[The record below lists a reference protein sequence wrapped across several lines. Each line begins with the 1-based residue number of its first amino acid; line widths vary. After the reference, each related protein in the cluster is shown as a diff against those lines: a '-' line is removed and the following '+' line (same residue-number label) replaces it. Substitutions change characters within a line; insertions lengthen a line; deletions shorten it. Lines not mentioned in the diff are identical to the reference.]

1 MDTYKKNRCNWCLKD
16 PIYVDYHDREW
27 GVPIYNDM
35 KIFESLFLET
45 FQSGLSW
52 ITILKKRK
60 NFRKSFSNFDYEKIS
75 FYTNKKLESLMLDES
90 IIRNRLKIH
99 AAKTN
104 ANAFIKIRSEFNT
117 FSEYIWKFT
126 NMKPINNKIE
136 SQSQIPINTILSDKI
151 SADLK
156 KRGFKFVGS
165 TTVYAFMQ
173 AIGMVN
179 DHTTNCF
186 RYKEI
191 SMLDI

>member
-1 MDTYKKNRCNWCLKD
+1 MDTYKKKRCNWCLKH
-16 PIYVDYHDREW
+16 PLYVDYHDREW
-27 GVPIYNDM
+27 GLPIYDDR

-52 ITILKKRK
+52 ITILKKRR

-75 FYTNKKLESLMLDES
+75 VYTNEKLEILMLDEG
-90 IIRNRLKIH
+90 IIRNRLKIN

-104 ANAFIKIRSEFNT
+104 ANAFLKIRAEFNT

-126 NMKPINNKIE
+126 NMEPINNKIE
-136 SQSQIPINTILSDKI
+136 SQSQIPINTILSNKI
-151 SADLK
+151 SIDLK

-179 DHTTNCF
+179 DHNTNCF

>member
-1 MDTYKKNRCNWCLKD
+1 
-16 PIYVDYHDREW
+16 
-27 GVPIYNDM
+27 
-35 KIFESLFLET
+35 
-45 FQSGLSW
+45 
-52 ITILKKRK
+52 
-60 NFRKSFSNFDYEKIS
+60 
-75 FYTNKKLESLMLDES
+75 MLDKS
-90 IIRNRLKIH
+90 IIRNRLKIN

-104 ANAFIKIRSEFNT
+104 AIAFLKIRSDFNT

-151 SADLK
+151 STDLK

-165 TTVYAFMQ
+165 TTVYALMQ

-191 SMLDI
+191 SMLNI